1 MEKEKLILKAKE
13 ARKLSYS
20 PYSHFA
26 VGAALLTKDGKV
38 YLGANIENSS
48 YPLCMCAERNA
59 LYNAMMD
66 GYKKEDFVALAL
78 SLIGL
83 INCSIGVHISKKK
96 NGGEVR
102 DYSNFGLSLNLIILI
117 VSLSIAI
124 IYLVFVL

>member
-1 MEKEKLILKAKE
+1 MNVK
-13 ARKLSYS
+13 KLSVCGFLG
-20 PYSHFA
+20 FA
-26 VGAALLTKDGKV
+26 FSLASAVFAFLCFWFL
-38 YLGANIENSS
+38 YLS
-48 YPLCMCAERNA
+48 
-59 LYNAMMD
+59 
-66 GYKKEDFVALAL
+66 FVALAL

-96 NGGEVR
+96 NDGEVR